1 MVQLRLIS
9 LALGNSFL
17 IRSPWIA
24 ALLWLAIVRDIRYPL
39 FALAGIV
46 VADIVAWGLGL
57 GEGARREG
65 TLRNNAIFASL
76 AVAWLTTASGAS
88 LPTLVTVEVSAAV
101 AASLIAAAVVRLL
114 RGTILP
120 PLGWGFFLTAG
131 VLFTLFALWTHS
143 AFEVTVNWPRPQT
156 ALDWV
161 QSFFRSLGMLLFLPK
176 VEVGVVVAIAILLWS
191 RLMFLTGAI
200 GWICGIGCGLL
211 LERMGL
217 SYLWLLAA
225 HNYFV
230 AGMLL
235 GSVMFLP
242 GRGIWIVAMIAG
254 VAASVLTAYFQYLFP
269 GSAFAFLPVPATLT
283 VWLGVGALLMQDHGG
298 PMRPN
303 VESDVAPEMAWWT
316 TAYRIERFGEHE
328 PLLAVPLAG
337 KVVVTQ
343 GFDGPYSHA
352 GRWRHALDLQR
363 PQAVGAVAAEAT
375 VWEAPVY
382 APAAGIVESIR
393 TDVADNPLGVTNY
406 AEMWGNFVIIRCDT
420 GGWVMLAHL
429 RQGSVAVAPGM
440 RVEIGTYL
448 GRVGNSGRS
457 PASHLH
463 VHAQVGPQASASTR
477 PFRLANFLTAEEG
490 TPADFMRWHS
500 AEVPPVGMVLMAAQF
515 TAATHGAVT
524 GMSPGKSVWQVE
536 TEGTIPAA
544 FRKYRAGS
552 VVQLRVFFDDAGR
565 HLIRSVGDGTLV
577 TSADPDAW
585 RLHEV
590 RSVDCSLLKLLALGA
605 SSIPYAAVKG
615 MSWSEPIP
623 LPPNGSWGWL
633 KLLALPYRNE
643 PFERATSVCNQTP
656 DHNEPLLIIETKPD
670 VISSTL
676 PASVTCSFERLRGP
690 VKVEARF
697 AAGRITFSVISF
709 EPGMPFERRDKPRS
723 G

>member
-17 IRSPWIA
+17 IRSPWIS
-24 ALLWLAIVRDIRYPL
+24 ALLWLALARDIRYPL
-39 FALAGIV
+39 FALAGLL

-57 GEGARREG
+57 GESARREG
-65 TLRNNAIFASL
+65 TLRNNSIFASL

-88 LPTLVTVEVSAAV
+88 LQTLAIVEISAAI

-120 PLGWGFFLTAG
+120 PLGWGFYLTAG

-143 AFEVTVNWPRPQT
+143 AFEATVNWPRPQT

-161 QSFFRSLGMLLFLPK
+161 QSYLRSLGMLLFLPK
-176 VEVGVVVAIAILLWS
+176 VEVGVVVAVAILLWS
-191 RLMFLTGAI
+191 RLMFLTGTV

-242 GRGIWIVAMIAG
+242 GRGIWIVAMVAG
-254 VAASVLTAYFQYLFP
+254 IAASVLTAYFQYLFP
-269 GSAFAFLPVPATLT
+269 GTAYAFLPVPATLT
-283 VWLGVGALLMQDHGG
+283 VWFGVGALLMQDHGG

-303 VESDVAPEMAWWT
+303 VESDVPPESAWWT

-337 KVVVTQ
+337 KVVITQ

-363 PQAVGAVAAEAT
+363 PTALGALEAET
-375 VWEAPVY
+375 SVWEAPVY
-382 APAAGIVESIR
+382 SPTAGIVESVR
-393 TDVADNPLGVTNY
+393 SDVADNPFGITNY
-406 AEMWGNFVIIRCDT
+406 AEMWGNHIIIRRDA

-463 VHAQVGPQASASTR
+463 VHAQVGPQSSASTQ
-477 PFRLANFLTAEEG
+477 PFRFANFLTSEEG
-490 TPADFMRWHS
+490 GPAEFMRWHS
-500 AEVPPVGMVLMAAQF
+500 AEVPPVGAVLMAA
-515 TAATHGAVT
+515 TANTATHSAVT
-524 GMSPGKSVWQVE
+524 GMAPGKSVWQVE
-536 TEGTIPAA
+536 TEGTVPAA
-544 FRKYRAGS
+544 FGRYRTGS
-552 VVQLRVFFDDAGR
+552 VAQLRVFFDDAGR

-590 RSVDCSLLKLLALGA
+590 KGVGCPLLKLLAFGA

-615 MSWSEPIP
+615 MSWTEPLP
-623 LPPNGSWGWL
+623 LPPHGIWGWL
-633 KLLALPYRNE
+633 KLLALPYRSR
-643 PFERATSVCNQTP
+643 PFERVKSVCIQTP
-656 DHNEPLLIIETKPD
+656 DDNSSFLAIETTPEVLRSGLPTK
-670 VISSTL
+670 VI
-676 PASVTCSFERLRGP
+676 CNFERLRGP
-690 VKVEARF
+690 VKIDAQF
-697 AAGRITFSVISF
+697 ATGRIVFSIVSF